1 MSSENPQ
8 KPAGSDESIESAG
21 PDGTARSS
29 GSSGPE
35 GTAASDGT
43 ARSSGSSG
51 PAENVRS
58 PRIAH
63 IGIAVRDLDASLRL
77 YQAALG
83 LPLHGRETVES
94 DRVAVAFLPA
104 GGTEVEL
111 LQATDPESPVARFIE
126 QRGEGIH
133 HIALEVDDIEET
145 LRTLR
150 DRGYRLI
157 DEEPRTGAG
166 GVRVAFVHPRSTGG
180 VLIELCEKGEE
191 GRP

>member
-1 MSSENPQ
+1 MSSENPR
-8 KPAGSDESIESAG
+8 KPAGSDESNETAG
-21 PDGTARSS
+21 HDEAAGSDGSTRSS

-35 GTAASDGT
+35 
-43 ARSSGSSG
+43 
-51 PAENVRS
+51 ENVRS

-111 LQATDPESPVARFIE
+111 LQATDPDSPVARFIE

-133 HIALEVDDIEET
+133 HIAIEVDDIEET

-166 GVRVAFVHPRSTGG
+166 GARVAFVHPRSTGG
-180 VLIELCEKGEE
+180 VLIELCEKDED
-191 GRP
+191 GRA